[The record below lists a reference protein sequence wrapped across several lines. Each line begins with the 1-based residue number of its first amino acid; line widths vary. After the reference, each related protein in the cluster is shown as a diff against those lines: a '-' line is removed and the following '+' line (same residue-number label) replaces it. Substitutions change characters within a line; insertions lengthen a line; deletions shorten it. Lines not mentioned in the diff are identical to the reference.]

1 MFQDSYI
8 LHQQQR
14 TLNNRQCP
22 RPRASPAPAPPLDSK
37 YHSTKDSAGAK
48 PKLVENPFFD
58 SDASSSGSEDDDDG
72 IILLPQE
79 DKKPNITEVIEIDS
93 SSDHSPLVIPEE
105 DDNKEEDEDHQEED
119 SIQMVEE
126 VQTLTRKNSKKAI
139 NESLTKKRKK
149 TDQYKE
155 DFGSDFEDN
164 FCSNSEDS
172 SGDSSDEGVED
183 DKSPGSGLTLN
194 LTSSGSDRNKTG
206 SIETILGCSLSRL
219 RR

>member
-22 RPRASPAPAPPLDSK
+22 RPRASPAPAQPVDSK

-58 SDASSSGSEDDDDG
+58 SDASSSGSEEDDDG

-79 DKKPNITEVIEIDS
+79 DKKPNVTEVIEIDS
-93 SSDHSPLVIPEE
+93 SSDNSPLVIPEE
-105 DDNKEEDEDHQEED
+105 DDSREEVKDHQEED

-149 TDQYKE
+149 TEKYKA

-172 SGDSSDEGVED
+172 SDSSDEGVED
-183 DKSPGSGLTLN
+183 DKSPSSGLTLN
-194 LTSSGSDRNKTG
+194 LASGGSDRNKTG
-206 SIETILGCSLSRL
+206 SIETILGCSLARL